1 MTSQPSRQEVLR
13 WTPFDFNDQVYEQR
27 YDLSHLDAHWVEYQD
42 NREGREANSYK
53 FKVTYGLHC
62 FTKEDPDLS
71 EAESSL
77 WIYKAPREARHFNLA
92 RYNLSKQLPTIVR
105 SLGDTK
111 TLVFFAAYNNFATVE
126 VIDFE
131 GVKTDY
137 FVVFKVFR
145 ENRALRLHVMSA
157 YPMEQERGRER
168 KVSFFAITSNLL
180 KNKSLPEPPK

>member
-13 WTPFDFNDQVYEQR
+13 WKRFVFNEQV

-53 FKVTYGLHC
+53 FKVTYGSHC
-62 FTKEDPDLS
+62 FTKEDPNLS

-77 WIYKAPREARHFNLA
+77 WIYKAPKEDRHFNIA
-92 RYNLSKQLPTIVR
+92 RYNLSKQLPSIIR
-105 SLGDTK
+105 SLGETD
-111 TLVFFAAYNNFATVE
+111 TLVFFAGYGNFATVK

-137 FVVFKVFR
+137 FVVFRVFR
-145 ENRALRLHVMSA
+145 ENRAFRLHVESA
-157 YPMEQERGRER
+157 YPRERGKVK
-168 KVSFFAITSNLL
+168 KVSFFAIASNLL
-180 KNKSLPEPPK
+180 KGKDLPKPRK